1 MCLRLA
7 VSARAVSSLK
17 PLSWIAATLCAAA
30 AGGGDQLSYYS
41 VTSPG
46 GGGTATITLP
56 ANTSWTQA
64 DLEHAAA
71 IGSTY
76 S

>member
-1 MCLRLA
+1 MITHDKIQA
-7 VSARAVSSLK
+7 AAASA
-17 PLSWIAATLCAAA
+17 AAAAA

-41 VTSPG
+41 VSSPG
-46 GGGTATITLP
+46 GGNTATITLP